1 MIGLDP
7 SIYHCISRIVGGEW
21 YLDNRAKEVLRRQ
34 IGRVS
39 TFCGVEVLTYCI
51 MSNHFHLLVRIP
63 EYREVTDEELLK
75 RFSELHGE
83 RDVRVSM
90 LAAALKQDGPYG
102 KAWRGRLRARMGDVS
117 IFMKELKQRFSIWY
131 NRSHGRFGTL
141 WAERFRSVLVEGRP
155 LALETVAAYIDL
167 NPVRA
172 GLCQDPKDYRY
183 CGYAEAVGGSARAQ
197 QGIQALSGDSSWKE
211 ALGSYRMAIFGKG
224 SLPRYGGQPYIDP
237 EKAKAVLNS
246 GGKLSTPELLRCRV
260 RYFTDG
266 AVLGSNEFVQEQF
279 ETFRGYLSERRKSG
293 PRRMRG
299 GDWGGLAVLRD
310 LQTNVIT

>member
-1 MIGLDP
+1 MGGGP
-7 SIYHCISRIVGGEW
+7 SIYHCISRIVGGKW

-75 RFSELHGE
+75 RFAGLYGE
-83 RDVRVSM
+83 RDVGVSM
-90 LAAALKQDGPYG
+90 LAAALKEDGPFG
-102 KAWRGRLRARMGDVS
+102 KAWRHRLRARMGDVS
-117 IFMKELKQRFSIWY
+117 IFMKELKQRHSIWY

-155 LALETVAAYIDL
+155 FALLTVAAYIDL

-172 GLCQDPKDYRY
+172 NLCEDPKDYRF
-183 CGYAEAVGGSARAQ
+183 CGYAEAAGGSDRARR
-197 QGIQALSGDSSWKE
+197 GIQTLSSGCDWKTARE
-211 ALGSYRMAIFGKG
+211 SYRIAIFGKG

-246 GGKLSTPELLRCRV
+246 GGKLSMQELLRCRV

-266 AVLGSNEFVQEQF
+266 AVLGSSGFVQEQF
-279 ETFRGYLSERRKSG
+279 ENFRGYLSEHRKSG

-299 GDWGGLAVLRD
+299 GEWGGLTVLRD
-310 LQTNVIT
+310 LQKDSVT